1 MDLDFSQMLAGEG
14 ELPAEGAETMGAAPE
29 VAEQLSALEPKDI
42 LQYLI
47 DQGLLAPETTL
58 LTEAEVTPEEGA
70 LPPAEPLSEPAPAGG
85 DMSFE
90 GMV

>member
-58 LTEAEVTPEEGA
+58 LTEAEVPAEGEA
-70 LPPAEPLSEPAPAGG
+70 VPAEPLSEPAPAGG